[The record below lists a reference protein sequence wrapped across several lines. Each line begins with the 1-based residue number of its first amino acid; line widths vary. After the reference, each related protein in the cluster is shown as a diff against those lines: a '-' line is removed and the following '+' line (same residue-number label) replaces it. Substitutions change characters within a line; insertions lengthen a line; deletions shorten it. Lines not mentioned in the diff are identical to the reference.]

1 VELLLW
7 LDIEGLMEWNMYG
20 DEVVDENRGSQEVCV
35 K

>member
-7 LDIEGLMEWNMYG
+7 LDIEGLMEWNMYS
-20 DEVVDENRGSQEVCV
+20 DEVVDENRGFQEVCM